1 MSLEARRLDLYRYI
15 KLVRGI
21 RIKGRISSPFVPN
34 ILRAAQRRL
43 FYGTEILGVIHRSP
57 EVDLINLDVFAYL
70 ERRVVV
76 LGAAHDK
83 QDI

>member
-1 MSLEARRLDLYRYI
+1 MHRYI
-15 KLVRGI
+15 KTRGV
-21 RIKGRISSPFVPN
+21 RIKDRIPSAFVLN
-34 ILRAAQRRL
+34 ALRAAQRRL
-43 FYGTEILGVIHRSP
+43 FSVAEILGTIHRTL